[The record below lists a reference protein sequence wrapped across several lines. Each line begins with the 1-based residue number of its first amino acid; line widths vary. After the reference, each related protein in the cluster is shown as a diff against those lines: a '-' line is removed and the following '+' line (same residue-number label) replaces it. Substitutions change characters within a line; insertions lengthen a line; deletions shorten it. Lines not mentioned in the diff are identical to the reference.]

1 MRAEATEWNRRRLAE
16 IDQEL
21 QRAIGDG
28 REELVEERR
37 LLLKDI
43 NRNPAPAHAKKKSPA
58 QLDAEIAAAL
68 ATPKHGAKPTSALA
82 APRATRATVTRAAV
96 AKFGPE
102 IEVFSDA
109 SGSDR
114 GRSAFVSAAGRRRV
128 AVIIRRTNS
137 YVGQTNYQHAPGS
150 THQERLSIER
160 AFLPQ
165 IIINVEAPTAAAAWS
180 AALAEILG
188 SARRRDA
195 LVSA

>member
-1 MRAEATEWNRRRLAE
+1 MRTEATEWNRRRLDE

-21 QRAIGDG
+21 QRAIGDE
-28 REELVEERR
+28 REALVEERR

-43 NRNPAPAHAKKKSPA
+43 NRNPAHAKKSPA

-68 ATPKHGAKPTSALA
+68 ATPKRSSKTAASAS
-82 APRATRATVTRAAV
+82 PRATRATVTRAAV

-102 IEVFSDA
+102 IEVFSHS

-114 GRSAFVSAAGRRRV
+114 GRSAFVSDLGRRRV
-128 AVIIRRTNS
+128 AVIVRRTNS
-137 YVGQTNYQHAPGS
+137 YVGQTNYQHAPGT
-150 THQERLSIER
+150 THQERLAIER

-180 AALAEILG
+180 AALAEIET
-188 SARRRDA
+188 
-195 LVSA
+195 